1 MTSQGGFWQEDNAP
15 LPRVVI
21 GTSIIGG
28 KTLYMEMIY
37 RRIKVN
43 SSKEMITNVASRRN
57 TRRQNDLLPF
67 LKNIYSEQE

>member
-28 KTLYMEMIY
+28 KTLYMEMICG
-37 RRIKVN
+37 RIKIN
-43 SSKEMITNVASRRN
+43 SSKETNRN
-57 TRRQNDLLPF
+57 TQRQNDLLPF
-67 LKNIYSEQE
+67 LNIYSEQE